1 MQENNVPVVSMDPAM
16 DIVNNKI
23 SFRVSQVVKDAKN
36 KGAKNVIKKK
46 TRKEK

>member
-23 SFRVSQVVKDAKN
+23 SFRVSKKMQKN